1 MNKQENIF
9 QEEIEKFQK
18 RRKKYNLMKE
28 VFEET
33 FFKYKEKLVEI
44 FDKQKGL
51 KASLD
56 FYKEDENKYS
66 KILIHFKGFKEEK
79 EVLRSN
85 LKHPQKIKIILK
97 EDKLLIKSLF
107 KNKEKNTNIVEYMFE
122 RKVKMTDKRLEKFY
136 KNKVKKALKKSVDLT
151 LNNLKK

>member
-33 FFKYKEKLVEI
+33 FFKYKKKLVEI

-56 FYKEDENKYS
+56 FYKEDKEKHS
-66 KILIHFKGFKEEK
+66 KILIHFEGFKREK
-79 EVLRSN
+79 EVLRSSF
-85 LKHPQKIKIILK
+85 KHPQKIEIILK
-97 EDKLLIKSLF
+97 EKKMLIKSF
-107 KNKEKNTNIVEYMFE
+107 FNQNEEYANIVKYMFK
-122 RKVKMTDKRLEKFY
+122 RKIKMTEERLEKFY
-136 KNKVKKALKKSVDLT
+136 ENKVEKTLKKVVGII
-151 LNNLKK
+151 LNH